1 MRRAKYNSL
10 INNLSPSYSKVV
22 FVNLSVGAIGVM
34 GSSCNSL
41 SSLLHDSHFDTI
53 FQEQII
59 MKAIKISVA
68 LNSCPLSLKQAHG
81 LTQNF

>member
-10 INNLSPSYSKVV
+10 INDLSPSYSKVV

-34 GSSCNSL
+34 GSSCNSF
-41 SSLLHDSHFDTI
+41 SSLLHDSHFSTI

-59 MKAIKISVA
+59 MK
-68 LNSCPLSLKQAHG
+68 
-81 LTQNF
+81 LTQKRKLQNCDY